1 MEDAGVGAETET
13 DGRHQRSA
21 RTREAV
27 VEAWL
32 AIMRETG
39 AQPSAQSVAE
49 RAQVSLR
56 TVFRLF
62 EDVDTLFASA
72 VAYQVRRVGRLFAPM
87 DASGSAAARIEALAE
102 RRAELFEE
110 IAPVRRLALS
120 RHGHPTIGTW
130 LQRSHDELRAQLL
143 VVFTAE
149 LDELPEEKRRV
160 VVEAIDA
167 ATGWP
172 AWDALRREQGLDVGA
187 SVAVVVHTLTRLLEV
202 TGP

>member
-1 MEDAGVGAETET
+1 MDDADVGPAAET

-49 RAQVSLR
+49 RAQISLR

-72 VAYQVRRVGRLFAPM
+72 VAHQVRRVGRLFAPM
-87 DASGSAAARIEALAE
+87 DTSGSTAARIDALAAQ
-102 RRAELFEE
+102 RAELFEE

-120 RHGHPTIGTW
+120 RHGHVTIGEW
-130 LQRSHDELRAQLL
+130 LQRSHDELRAQLVAL
-143 VVFTAE
+143 FTAE
-149 LDELPEEKRRV
+149 LDDLPDERRRV

-172 AWDALRREQGLDVGA
+172 AWDTLRREQGLDVDS

-202 TGP
+202 PEP